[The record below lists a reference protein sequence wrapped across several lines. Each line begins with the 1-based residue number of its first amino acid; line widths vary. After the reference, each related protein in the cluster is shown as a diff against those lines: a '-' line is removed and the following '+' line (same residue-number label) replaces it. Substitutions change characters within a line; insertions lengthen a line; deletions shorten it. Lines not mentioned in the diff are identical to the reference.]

1 MYSELIQRRAEY
13 NDDKVSDLFF
23 SSQNIDKIQK
33 MIQMNVYTKTSKQYK
48 ISRQSDSELFIL
60 MTGIYSNNSRH
71 LPHHIQEQVDELNE
85 LTTIKATQLILPR
98 LLQYIGYMNTL
109 DKRLDVLDYAVNT
122 SSIGDKI

>member
-13 NDDKVSDLFF
+13 NDDKVSQLFF
-23 SSQNIDKIQK
+23 SSQNVDKIQK
-33 MIQMNVYTKTSKQYK
+33 MIQMNIYIKTSKQYK

-60 MTGIYSNNSRH
+60 MTGIYSNHSRH
-71 LPHHIQEQVDELNE
+71 LPHHIHEQVDELNE
-85 LTTIKATQLILPR
+85 LTTDKATQLILPR